1 MNRNMIWLCLWGGLC
16 VLFFTQAKADTDT
29 RTPEDFCR
37 DWFGQAAQ
45 TVPLA
50 LCNTN
55 VVVQEVTLDGKPSG
69 WLFRT
74 DQVPPVCKGKRG
86 QIAVLV
92 AVGTD
97 AHIKGLTVLA
107 HKEDPRYFLRLK
119 KVFFEQFRNQRADEN
134 LIKFDAVTKA
144 TLSSRAIIRDVM
156 EGTRVVI
163 AQPEVAAKLN
173 SGKKGG

>member
-1 MNRNMIWLCLWGGLC
+1 MNRNAIRLCLLGGIF
-16 VLFFTQAKADTDT
+16 VLFFTQARADSGT

-37 DWFGQAAQ
+37 DWFGQTAQ
-45 TVPLA
+45 AIPLT

-55 VVVQEVTLDGKPSG
+55 VVIQEVTLDGKPSG

-119 KVFFEQFRNQRADEN
+119 KAFFEQFRNQRADEDPA
-134 LIKFDAVTKA
+134 KFDAVTKA
-144 TLSSRAIIRDVM
+144 TFSSRAIIRDVM
-156 EGTRVVI
+156 EGTRTVI
-163 AQPEVAAKLN
+163 AQPEVAAKLL
-173 SGKKGG
+173 SGKKDG

>member
-1 MNRNMIWLCLWGGLC
+1 MNRNAVRFCLWSGIF
-16 VLFFTQAKADTDT
+16 VLFFTPAMADSGAP
-29 RTPEDFCR
+29 TPADFCR

-45 TVPLA
+45 AVPLT

-55 VVVQEVTLDGKPSG
+55 VVVQEVTLDGRPSG

-74 DQVPPVCKGKRG
+74 DQVPPFCKGKRG

-92 AVGTD
+92 AIGTD

-107 HKEDPRYFLRLK
+107 HKEDSRYFQRLK
-119 KVFFEQFRNQRADEN
+119 KAFFDQFRNRRADEDPA
-134 LIKFDAVTKA
+134 KFEAVTKA
-144 TLSSRAIIRDVM
+144 TFSSRAIIRDVM
-156 EGTRVVI
+156 EGTRTVI
-163 AQPEVAAKLN
+163 AQPEVAAKLL